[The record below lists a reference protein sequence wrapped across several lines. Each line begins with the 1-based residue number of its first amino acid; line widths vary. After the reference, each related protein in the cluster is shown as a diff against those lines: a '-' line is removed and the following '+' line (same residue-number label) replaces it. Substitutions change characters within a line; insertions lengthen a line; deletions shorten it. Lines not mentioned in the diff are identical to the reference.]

1 LELRAAESRD
11 QSSAGQVV
19 ASPVP
24 ARTTTSPAPARE
36 TAGAPLTRHPRR
48 PRSMFVGVLET
59 YGSLLLALAVL
70 VVWQLAV
77 PILGLSPFV
86 LPTPL
91 AIAKRM
97 WTDGPLLGVQA
108 WYTTLEVLAGFGA
121 AVLAGVPLA
130 LAIFYS
136 RIFERAVYPM
146 LVALQTVPKI
156 SLAPLLVLYLGYGW
170 GPKIGL
176 AFLISFFPIVISTVV
191 GLQSLDKNLVNL
203 VRSMGSTEWQTFAK
217 VRLPAA
223 MPSIFGGLK
232 VAISLAVIGAIIGEY
247 IAAERGL
254 GYMQLQANQQFD
266 TTLNFAT
273 VVSISLL
280 GVVLYFAISL
290 LESRISY
297 RKERAL

>member
-1 LELRAAESRD
+1 
-11 QSSAGQVV
+11 
-19 ASPVP
+19 
-24 ARTTTSPAPARE
+24 
-36 TAGAPLTRHPRR
+36 
-48 PRSMFVGVLET
+48 M
-59 YGSLLLALAVL
+59 
-70 VVWQLAV
+70 
-77 PILGLSPFV
+77 
-86 LPTPL
+86 
-91 AIAKRM
+91 
-97 WTDGPLLGVQA
+97 
-108 WYTTLEVLAGFGA
+108 LAGI
-121 AVLAGVPLA
+121 PLA

-191 GLQSLDKNLVNL
+191 GLQSLDRNLVNL
-203 VRSMGSTEWQTFAK
+203 VRSMGSNEWQTFTK

-223 MPSIFGGLK
+223 LPSIFGGLK

-273 VVSISLL
+273 VVAISLL
-280 GVVLYFAISL
+280 GVLLYFVISL
-290 LESRISY
+290 VESRVSY

>member
-1 LELRAAESRD
+1 MVSIMQTVTNIRGQHLMAESD
-11 QSSAGQVV
+11 QV
-19 ASPVP
+19 AVTPIRAEKRAKKRVES
-24 ARTTTSPAPARE
+24 TTVFER
-36 TAGAPLTRHPRR
+36 
-48 PRSMFVGVLET
+48 
-59 YGSLLLALAVL
+59 YGSLMLALL
-70 VVWQLAV
+70 ILLTWQLAV
-77 PILGLSPFV
+77 PLLGLSEFV
-86 LPTPL
+86 LPTPW

-97 WTDGPLLGVQA
+97 FKDAPLLGVNA
-108 WYTTLEVLAGFGA
+108 WYTLLEVMAGF
-121 AVLAGVPLA
+121 LAGVLTGIPLA

-136 RIFERAVYPM
+136 RVFERAVYPM

-191 GLQSLDKNLVNL
+191 GLQSLDKALVNMI
-203 VRSMGSTEWQTFAK
+203 RSMGSSEWQTFFK

-254 GYMQLQANQQFD
+254 GYLQLQANQQFD

-273 VVSISLL
+273 VVCISLL
-280 GVVLYFAISL
+280 GVVLYSL
-290 LESRISY
+290 LAALEGKIAYRRESA
-297 RKERAL
+297 K